1 MGGIGPWSLI
11 GSRAPV
17 SATLVSKGIVVPE
30 ENDKSGSITEI
41 VKAVGELADKVP
53 VYQDAIQPAA
63 KQIGKG
69 LEVVAKAVNAALT
82 RAVCQSPSDIYGSGH
97 SIQGTSWLC

>member
-1 MGGIGPWSLI
+1 M
-11 GSRAPV
+11 
-17 SATLVSKGIVVPE
+17 PE

-82 RAVCQSPSDIYGSGH
+82 PVEGLIWGVEQIGRAHV
-97 SIQGTSWLC
+97 